1 MEIAV
6 TVDDCRNNYFL
17 DKTEIDLTLGMCKL
31 TLIVLNIE
39 KLQSLPPNGVV
50 LQQWSGLAI

>member
-39 KLQSLPPNGVV
+39 KLQSLPANGVV